1 MFVTALL
8 IVSGLVHLGLLA
20 VQGASWEGPISPR
33 KPALFG
39 ISGGLTTWSIAW
51 LMTQLK
57 PKKYDC
63 ALSNAISVCLLI
75 EVALITLQ
83 FWRGVPSHFNASTL
97 VDAAIEYSMLG
108 LILAVT
114 MAIVYLAF
122 RTLWL
127 RAMEPSM
134 ALAIRGGMWLV
145 ALSCGLGVL
154 TTVFGEWSVA
164 RGNSSEL
171 WGKAGVLKFPHGVAL
186 HAIQYF
192 PIAAWVAQS
201 LRVKNP
207 YRVLQALLFAQVL
220 FLFYAIWQ
228 TSQGRSR
235 FDFDWVG
242 GILLGI
248 TTLSGMLAL
257 ATTVQALYGFAFVKG
272 KNVQS

>member
-8 IVSGLVHLGLLA
+8 IVSGLFHLGMLA
-20 VQGASWEGPISPR
+20 LQGASWEGPISPR

-51 LMTQLK
+51 LMTQLS
-57 PKKYDC
+57 PKKFDC

-83 FWRGVPSHFNASTL
+83 FWRGVPSHFNASTS

-114 MAIVYLAF
+114 IAIVYLAF

-134 ALAIRGGMWLV
+134 ALAIRGGMWLL
-145 ALSCGLGVL
+145 ALSCGLGIL
-154 TTVFGEWSVA
+154 TTVVGEWCA
-164 RGNSSEL
+164 RRGNSSEL
-171 WGKAGVLKFPHGVAL
+171 WGNAGVLKFPHGVAL
-186 HAIQYF
+186 HAIQYL
-192 PIAAWVAQS
+192 PIAAWLAQS
-201 LRVKNP
+201 LKVKKSH
-207 YRVLQALLFAQVL
+207 RMIQALLFAQVF

-248 TTLSGMLAL
+248 TILSGMLAL
-257 ATTVQALYGFAFVKG
+257 GTTVQAMYGFAFEKR